1 MQTSKIPSSRRV
13 DWRRRMCNVVRRSEA
28 WCCGAVGIPKLGS
41 QTRLFPDPPNS
52 YQPMSNRNGFP
63 IYKLKFPA
71 CDSIHDCTT
80 GETGSGSEDDFDVAA
95 VFQIWSSS
103 AWVSL
108 FLLVVSSCQL
118 RGAMTTA
125 RPVRFRCIGSIQAHI
140 GMETAVALEE
150 HPPRKGRKGTSLFS
164 PIFTAYT

>member
-28 WCCGAVGIPKLGS
+28 WCCGAVGNSKARQSNPIIPGPTKLLS
-41 QTRLFPDPPNS
+41 TK
-52 YQPMSNRNGFP
+52 SNRNGFP

-150 HPPRKGRKGTSLFS
+150 HPPRKGRKGTSLLS